1 MKPYFIVEGNINSRT
16 YYCVGDAIVL
26 NEKDAIAEVE
36 KGNCKTIEID
46 GEQFGIIEAM
56 GTPKRSSKT
65 MVRAKN
71 AGVAWYRVK

>member
-1 MKPYFIVEGNINSRT
+1 MKPYFIVDGNINSRT
-16 YYCVGDAIVL
+16 LYIVGNTVKD
-26 NEKDAIAEVE
+26 NEKEAIEEVE

-71 AGVAWYRVK
+71 SGVAWYRVK